1 MAMHP
6 EMAAG
11 VIGIG
16 MMDMLRATARAAVDT
31 QSERSYYA
39 WHDALAAAR
48 HDAEEIATV
57 TVAAITQIADLE
69 DEVADL
75 EAENAKL
82 RRALAQRDRVLQS
95 LRQ

>member
-11 VIGIG
+11 LIGIG
-16 MMDMLRATARAAVDT
+16 MMDMVRAAARVATDAGT
-31 QSERSYYA
+31 ERSYNA
-39 WHDALAAAR
+39 WHGALAAAR
-48 HDAEEIATV
+48 NDAAEIATV
-57 TVAAITQIADLE
+57 AVGAISRIADLE